1 VTTRTSKAGI
11 IAALKEVGIP
21 IPEED
26 KIDALRHRLRNWRAG
41 PGWIIRLIRQPSLKP
56 HTPITLFEKGK
67 TYWIP
72 NSRMASDVVKTQ
84 LVFVMGRTPKPP
96 KDAIV
101 MDVPSDYN
109 KRWPLG
115 WDGAEHGSNE

>member
-1 VTTRTSKAGI
+1 MTTRASKAGL

-26 KIDALRHRLRNWRAG
+26 KMDALRHRLRHWRGG
-41 PGWIIRLIRQPSLKP
+41 PGWIISLIRQPSVKP
-56 HTPITLFEKGK
+56 NTPIILFEKGK

-101 MDVPSDYN
+101 MDVPQDYN

-115 WDGAEHGSNE
+115 WDGVEHGSNE

>member
-1 VTTRTSKAGI
+1 MTTRASKAGL

-26 KIDALRHRLRNWRAG
+26 KMDALRHRLRHWRGG
-41 PGWIIRLIRQPSLKP
+41 PGWIIRLVRQPSVKP
-56 HTPITLFEKGK
+56 NTPIILFEKGK

-101 MDVPSDYN
+101 MDVPLDYN

-115 WDGAEHGSNE
+115 WDGVEHGSNE